1 MHIRLLLIAPVLA
14 TFSIAAAAQTV
25 VRIGVLNDLS
35 SVYADAAG
43 LGSVAAAKMA
53 VADSGIEAK
62 GFKVEVLSA
71 DHQNKSDVGST
82 ISRRWFDVDGVDAIV
97 DVPNSGV
104 ALAVNVLAKEKNKVL
119 LVSSGGTSEL
129 TGSACSP
136 NTIHWTYDT
145 WALANSV
152 GKAITKAGG
161 KTWYFLTA
169 DYAFGHTL
177 EKDTTAAVE
186 AVGGRRLGSVKA
198 PLNAPDFSSFLL
210 LAQASKA
217 QVIGLANAGG
227 DTSNSIKQAKEF
239 GIVSGGQKLAG
250 LLVFI
255 TDVHALGLNTA
266 AGLTISESFY
276 WDLNDKT
283 RDFSARFAKAY
294 KGAPPTSAQ
303 AGTFSA
309 VLHYLKAVEALK
321 TSKDGAAAVKKMK
334 ELPTDDPV
342 FGRGSVRSDGRKLHP
357 MYLLEVKKPSE
368 SKAPWDYYRVVSTV
382 PASEAFRPLG
392 QANCSLPN

>member
-71 DHQNKSDVGST
+71 DHQNKPDVGST

-152 GKAITKAGG
+152 GKAITRRTRLQPSRPSAG
-161 KTWYFLTA
+161 A
-169 DYAFGHTL
+169 DW
-177 EKDTTAAVE
+177 
-186 AVGGRRLGSVKA
+186 A
-198 PLNAPDFSSFLL
+198 P
-210 LAQASKA
+210 
-217 QVIGLANAGG
+217 
-227 DTSNSIKQAKEF
+227 
-239 GIVSGGQKLAG
+239 
-250 LLVFI
+250 
-255 TDVHALGLNTA
+255 
-266 AGLTISESFY
+266 
-276 WDLNDKT
+276 
-283 RDFSARFAKAY
+283 
-294 KGAPPTSAQ
+294 
-303 AGTFSA
+303 
-309 VLHYLKAVEALK
+309 
-321 TSKDGAAAVKKMK
+321 
-334 ELPTDDPV
+334 
-342 FGRGSVRSDGRKLHP
+342 
-357 MYLLEVKKPSE
+357 
-368 SKAPWDYYRVVSTV
+368 
-382 PASEAFRPLG
+382 
-392 QANCSLPN
+392 